1 MSSEHK
7 LKENLDHLSPNL
19 TIFQDYWAKFKK
31 IPTQKRNA
39 NPNLDIQ
46 VSNTQIPSL
55 KFQNASFF
63 LAMCLFSFLCE
74 VEQQHGK
81 LQSCI

>member
-7 LKENLDHLSPNL
+7 LKDNLDHLSPNL
-19 TIFQDYWAKFKK
+19 TIFQDYWAKLKK

-39 NPNLDIQ
+39 NPNLDVQ

-63 LAMCLFSFLCE
+63 
-74 VEQQHGK
+74 
-81 LQSCI
+81 SCYVFVFVSL